1 MIIDQQKGI
10 FSSGGMRSFYG
21 STQLFFIVVI
31 MCQKSS
37 LFASETMRRRYNRK
51 LDMQARFIKA
61 ARRNMVD
68 AAPGIHSCIVVLDG
82 LKPDFNIG
90 KIFRTA
96 EAFSIREIH
105 LVNIEYFDPEP
116 AKGSVR
122 WLPFFHHETFA
133 ACYQQLSARGYTC
146 ITLEPGQ
153 RKFLGKE
160 ELPKNSAFVFG
171 HEEFGLSF
179 DRADYPDILS
189 LSIAQWGHV
198 QSLNVSVAASIVLY
212 EYVRCHGRPA
222 ADGLRQAPAAI
233 TTRGRR

>member
-1 MIIDQQKGI
+1 
-10 FSSGGMRSFYG
+10 MRVGYSR
-21 STQLFFIVVI
+21 
-31 MCQKSS
+31 K
-37 LFASETMRRRYNRK
+37 ERKNRK
-51 LDMQARFIKA
+51 LDMQARFTKA
-61 ARRNMVD
+61 VRKNMVS
-68 AAPGIHSCIVVLDG
+68 ARPGIHPCVVVLDG

-105 LVNIEYFDPEP
+105 LINIDYFDPEP
-116 AKGSVR
+116 AKGSIR
-122 WLPFFHHETFA
+122 WLPFVKHDSFA
-133 ACYQQLSARGYTC
+133 DCYQQLADQGYTC

-153 RKFLGKE
+153 DEILGKTS
-160 ELPKNSAFVFG
+160 LPEKAAFVLG

-212 EYVRCHGRPA
+212 EYVRQHGRPL
-222 ADGLRQAPAAI
+222 ADGLPQRGAAV
-233 TTRGRR
+233 TTRRKMRKSRPSQLVQER